1 MFNARPDVGSTAVDF
16 SCHLLKRFQR
26 VEFVMGKVDLGC
38 MLVRPSAMR
47 NMTFVVGLFEG
58 PHRPSR
64 RIAAAD
70 GFLAAELARREPAVP
85 IHDHG
90 PLFFHL

>member
-1 MFNARPDVGSTAVDF
+1 
-16 SCHLLKRFQR
+16 
-26 VEFVMGKVDLGC
+26 
-38 MLVRPSAMR
+38 MR